1 MALSVGVPR
10 DLSKIKTK
18 VALNLTA
25 RQLICFGAGLVVAIP
40 SFFFFKKFLGMEPAA
55 LCCMILCIP
64 FFFIGMY
71 EKNSLPAEKILYF
84 AFRAKYIRPEI
95 RPKKIITKKESKERI
110 INVRKEIEELES
122 KAERKGRRNRE
133 VSCHTEKT
141 KQNPA

>member
-25 RQLICFGAGLVVAIP
+25 RQLICFGAGLVVAVP
-40 SFFFFKKFLGMEPAA
+40 SFFFFKRLLGMEPAA
-55 LCCMILCIP
+55 LCCMVLCVP
-64 FFFIGMY
+64 FFFVGMY
-71 EKNSLPAEKILYF
+71 EKNSLPAEKLLYF

-95 RPKKIITKKESKERI
+95 RPKKIVTKQEAEERI

-122 KAERKGRRNRE
+122 KADKKGGRNRE
-133 VSCHTEKT
+133 IPRRAEEA
-141 KQNPA
+141 KQNPD